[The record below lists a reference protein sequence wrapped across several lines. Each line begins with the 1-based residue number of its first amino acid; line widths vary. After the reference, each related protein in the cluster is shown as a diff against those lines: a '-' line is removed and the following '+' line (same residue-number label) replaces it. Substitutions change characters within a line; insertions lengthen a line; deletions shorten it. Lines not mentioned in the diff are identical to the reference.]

1 LPLKYFHGKGLNIH
15 QRGGRATECAGLVPL
30 RFLAGETI
38 FKAERNRFMSV
49 WWFIGSFVLLF
60 CLLMLLLEQCHDW
73 LLDKELYPQ
82 PAKTSLADVKQLVKS
97 GHRKEAVLRYLQKFP
112 QVDLREAVYAV
123 DSLR

>member
-1 LPLKYFHGKGLNIH
+1 MSLWLLAGLF
-15 QRGGRATECAGLVPL
+15 GVSFSLVPL
-30 RFLAGETI
+30 LHWLWQ
-38 FKAERNRFMSV
+38 S
-49 WWFIGSFVLLF
+49 WVL
-60 CLLMLLLEQCHDW
+60 DR
-73 LLDKELYPQ
+73 ELYPQ